1 MPPIGLSA
9 ASNEL
14 RFPHMPQTATAN
26 ILSILETDFSGVV
39 EEWLGTQVKEGVK
52 RSDLFSDSESR
63 AQNQE
68 LLKAFVKGIRVGV
81 VNEEFSL
88 EDDAWE
94 DLRAVLSD
102 VSKERVGRGV
112 TPTEMATFVL
122 ALKAPLFKRLEAMP
136 GVEGGKL
143 VREVL
148 MVTRLVD
155 AFAIYTNEIFIGER
169 DQIIERQRQ
178 EMLELSTPVV
188 ELWDRVLTLPL
199 IGTLDSVRAQEVME
213 NLLQTILERQ
223 AEVVIMDITG
233 VGTVD
238 TQVAQH
244 LLRAAAAVRLMGAE
258 CIISGISPMIAQTM
272 VQLGIDVGTVST
284 RSSIRAALSDALQ
297 KVGYVIKTTEAS

>member
-1 MPPIGLSA
+1 
-9 ASNEL
+9 
-14 RFPHMPQTATAN
+14 MPQTATAN
-26 ILSILETDFSGVV
+26 ILTILETDFSGVV

-68 LLKAFVKGIRVGV
+68 LLKAFGKGVRAGV

-88 EDDAWE
+88 DDDAWE
-94 DLRAVLSD
+94 DLRAVLAD
-102 VSKERVGRGV
+102 VSKERVSRGV

-136 GVEGGKL
+136 GVEGMKL
-143 VREVL
+143 IRDVL

-155 AFAIYTNEIFIGER
+155 AFAIHTNEIFIGER

-199 IGTLDSVRAQEVME
+199 IGTLDSARAQEVME

-284 RSSIRAALSDALQ
+284 RSSIRTALSDALQ
-297 KVGYVIKTTEAS
+297 RVGYVIKKNEAS

>member
-1 MPPIGLSA
+1 
-9 ASNEL
+9 
-14 RFPHMPQTATAN
+14 MPQSATAN
-26 ILSILETDFSGVV
+26 ILTVLDTDFKGII

-52 RSDLFSDSESR
+52 RSDLFSDAESR
-63 AQNQE
+63 AQNRE
-68 LLKAFVKGIRVGV
+68 LLKAFSKGIRDGV
-81 VNEEFSL
+81 TG
-88 EDDAWE
+88 EDFDLDDDQWD
-94 DLRAVLSD
+94 DLRAVLAD
-102 VSKERVGRGV
+102 VSRERVSRGV

-122 ALKAPLFKRLEAMP
+122 ALKTPLFKRLEAQ
-136 GVEGGKL
+136 L
-143 VREVL
+143 DSDHSVL
-148 MVTRLVD
+148 IRDVMLVTRLVD
-155 AFAIYTNEIFIGER
+155 AFAIYTNEIFINER
-169 DQIIERQRQ
+169 EQIIDRQRQ

-199 IGTLDSVRAQEVME
+199 IGTLDSARAQEVME

-284 RSSIRAALSDALQ
+284 RSSIRTALSDALLT
-297 KVGYVIKTTEAS
+297 VGYVIKKTGDQ

>member
-1 MPPIGLSA
+1 
-9 ASNEL
+9 
-14 RFPHMPQTATAN
+14 MPQTATAN
-26 ILSILETDFSGVV
+26 ILTILESDFSGVV

-68 LLKAFVKGIRVGV
+68 LLKAFGKGVRAGV

-94 DLRAVLSD
+94 DLRAVLAD
-102 VSKERVGRGV
+102 VSKERVSRGV

-143 VREVL
+143 IRDVL

-199 IGTLDSVRAQEVME
+199 IGTLDSARAQEVME

-284 RSSIRAALSDALQ
+284 RSSIRTALSDALQ
-297 KVGYVIKTTEAS
+297 KVGYVIKTSEAS

>member
-1 MPPIGLSA
+1 MKLILG
-9 ASNEL
+9 
-14 RFPHMPQTATAN
+14 FKMPQSATAN
-26 ILSILETDFSGVV
+26 ILTVLDTDFKGII

-52 RSDLFSDSESR
+52 RSDLFSDAESR
-63 AQNQE
+63 KQNSE
-68 LLKAFVKGIRVGV
+68 LLKAFSKGVRDGV
-81 VNEEFSL
+81 TG
-88 EDDAWE
+88 EDFDFDDTQWD
-94 DLRAVLSD
+94 DLRAVLTD
-102 VSKERVGRGV
+102 VSRERVNRGV

-122 ALKAPLFKRLEAMP
+122 ALKTPLFKRLETMLDSDH
-136 GVEGGKL
+136 GMLIRDVML
-143 VREVL
+143 
-148 MVTRLVD
+148 VTRLVD
-155 AFAIYTNEIFIGER
+155 AFAIYTNEIFILER
-169 DQIIERQRQ
+169 EQIIDRQRQ

-199 IGTLDSVRAQEVME
+199 IGTLDSARAQEVME

-284 RSSIRAALSDALQ
+284 RSSIRTALSDALMT
-297 KVGYVIKTTEAS
+297 VGYVIKKTEGQ

>member
-1 MPPIGLSA
+1 
-9 ASNEL
+9 
-14 RFPHMPQTATAN
+14 MPQSATAN
-26 ILSILETDFSGVV
+26 ILTVLDTDFKGII

-52 RSDLFSDSESR
+52 RSDLFSDAESR
-63 AQNQE
+63 NQNRE
-68 LLKAFVKGIRVGV
+68 LLKAFSKGVRDGISG
-81 VNEEFSL
+81 
-88 EDDAWE
+88 EDFDFDDTQWD
-94 DLRAVLSD
+94 DLRAVLAD
-102 VSKERVGRGV
+102 VSRERVNRGV

-122 ALKAPLFKRLEAMP
+122 ALKAPLFKRLEAMQDSEH
-136 GVEGGKL
+136 GVL
-143 VREVL
+143 IRDVML
-148 MVTRLVD
+148 VTRLVD
-155 AFAIYTNEIFIGER
+155 AFAIYTNEIFILER
-169 DQIIERQRQ
+169 EQIIDRQRQ

-199 IGTLDSVRAQEVME
+199 IGTLDSARAQEVME

-284 RSSIRAALSDALQ
+284 RSSIRTALSDALLT
-297 KVGYVIKTTEAS
+297 VGYVIKKTEGQ

>member
-1 MPPIGLSA
+1 
-9 ASNEL
+9 
-14 RFPHMPQTATAN
+14 MPQTATAN
-26 ILSILETDFSGVV
+26 ILTILETDFSGVV

-68 LLKAFVKGIRVGV
+68 LLKAFGKGVRAGV
-81 VNEEFSL
+81 VDEEFSL
-88 EDDAWE
+88 DDDAWE
-94 DLRAVLSD
+94 DLRAVLAD
-102 VSKERVGRGV
+102 VSKERVSRGV

-143 VREVL
+143 TRDVL

-199 IGTLDSVRAQEVME
+199 IGTLDSARAQEVME

-223 AEVVIMDITG
+223 AEVVVMDITG

-284 RSSIRAALSDALQ
+284 RSSIRTALSDALQ
-297 KVGYVIKTTEAS
+297 KVGYVIETTEAS

>member
-1 MPPIGLSA
+1 
-9 ASNEL
+9 
-14 RFPHMPQTATAN
+14 MPQTSTAN
-26 ILSILETDFSGVV
+26 ILSILETDFSSVV

-68 LLKAFVKGIRVGV
+68 LLKAFGKGVRAGV

-88 EDDAWE
+88 DDDAWE
-94 DLRAVLSD
+94 DLRAVLAD

-122 ALKAPLFKRLEAMP
+122 ALKSPLFKRLEAMP
-136 GVEGGKL
+136 DLEG
-143 VREVL
+143 RELIRDVL

-169 DQIIERQRQ
+169 DQVIERQRQ

-199 IGTLDSVRAQEVME
+199 IGTLHSARAQEVRE

-284 RSSIRAALSDALQ
+284 RSSIRTALSDALQ
-297 KVGYVIKTTEAS
+297 KVGYVIKTSEVS

>member
-1 MPPIGLSA
+1 
-9 ASNEL
+9 
-14 RFPHMPQTATAN
+14 MPQSATAN
-26 ILSILETDFSGVV
+26 ILTVLDTDFKGII

-52 RSDLFSDSESR
+52 RSDLFSDAESR
-63 AQNQE
+63 KQNSE
-68 LLKAFVKGIRVGV
+68 LLKAFSKGVRDGV
-81 VNEEFSL
+81 TG
-88 EDDAWE
+88 EDFDFDDTQWD
-94 DLRAVLSD
+94 DLRAVLTD
-102 VSKERVGRGV
+102 VSRERVNRGV

-122 ALKAPLFKRLEAMP
+122 ALKTPLFKRLETMLDSDHAMLIRD
-136 GVEGGKL
+136 VML
-143 VREVL
+143 
-148 MVTRLVD
+148 VTRLVD
-155 AFAIYTNEIFIGER
+155 AFAIYTNEIFILER
-169 DQIIERQRQ
+169 EQIIDRQRQ

-199 IGTLDSVRAQEVME
+199 IGTLDSARAQEVME

-284 RSSIRAALSDALQ
+284 RSSIRTALSDALLT
-297 KVGYVIKTTEAS
+297 VGYVIKKTEGQ

>member
-1 MPPIGLSA
+1 
-9 ASNEL
+9 
-14 RFPHMPQTATAN
+14 MPQSATAN
-26 ILSILETDFSGVV
+26 ILTVLDTDFKGII

-52 RSDLFSDSESR
+52 RSDLFSDAESR
-63 AQNQE
+63 KQNSE
-68 LLKAFVKGIRVGV
+68 LLKAFSKGVRDGV
-81 VNEEFSL
+81 TG
-88 EDDAWE
+88 EDFDFDDTQWD
-94 DLRAVLSD
+94 DLRAVLTD
-102 VSKERVGRGV
+102 VSRERVNRGV

-122 ALKAPLFKRLEAMP
+122 ALKAPLFKRLETMLDSDH
-136 GVEGGKL
+136 GMLIRDVML
-143 VREVL
+143 
-148 MVTRLVD
+148 VTRLVD
-155 AFAIYTNEIFIGER
+155 AFAIYTNEIFILER
-169 DQIIERQRQ
+169 EQIIDRQRQ

-199 IGTLDSVRAQEVME
+199 IGTLDSARAQEVME

-284 RSSIRAALSDALQ
+284 RSSIRTALSDALMT
-297 KVGYVIKTTEAS
+297 VGYVIKKTEGQ

>member
-1 MPPIGLSA
+1 
-9 ASNEL
+9 
-14 RFPHMPQTATAN
+14 MPQSATAN
-26 ILSILETDFSGVV
+26 ILTVLDTDFKGII

-52 RSDLFSDSESR
+52 RSDLFSDAESR
-63 AQNQE
+63 NQNRE
-68 LLKAFVKGIRVGV
+68 LLKAFSKGVRDGV
-81 VNEEFSL
+81 TG
-88 EDDAWE
+88 EDFDFDDNQWD
-94 DLRAVLSD
+94 DLRAVLAD
-102 VSKERVGRGV
+102 VSRERVNRGV
-112 TPTEMATFVL
+112 TPTEMATFIL
-122 ALKAPLFKRLEAMP
+122 ALKTPLFKRLETLLASDH
-136 GVEGGKL
+136 GVL
-143 VREVL
+143 IRDVIL
-148 MVTRLVD
+148 VTRLVD
-155 AFAIYTNEIFIGER
+155 AFAIYTNEIFILER
-169 DQIIERQRQ
+169 EQIIDRQRQ

-199 IGTLDSVRAQEVME
+199 IGTLDSARAQEVME

-284 RSSIRAALSDALQ
+284 RSSIRTALSDALLT
-297 KVGYVIKTTEAS
+297 VGYVIKKTEGQ

>member
-1 MPPIGLSA
+1 
-9 ASNEL
+9 
-14 RFPHMPQTATAN
+14 MPQSATAN
-26 ILSILETDFSGVV
+26 ILTVLDTDFKGII

-52 RSDLFSDSESR
+52 RSDLFSDAESR
-63 AQNQE
+63 NQNRE
-68 LLKAFVKGIRVGV
+68 LLKAFSKGVRDGISG
-81 VNEEFSL
+81 
-88 EDDAWE
+88 EDFDFDDTQWD
-94 DLRAVLSD
+94 DLRAVLAD
-102 VSKERVGRGV
+102 VSRERVNRGV

-122 ALKAPLFKRLEAMP
+122 ALKAPLFKRLEAMQDSEH
-136 GVEGGKL
+136 GVL
-143 VREVL
+143 IRDVML
-148 MVTRLVD
+148 VTRLVD
-155 AFAIYTNEIFIGER
+155 AFAIYTNEIFILER
-169 DQIIERQRQ
+169 EQIIDRQRQ

-199 IGTLDSVRAQEVME
+199 IGTLDSARAQEVME

-223 AEVVIMDITG
+223 AEAVIMDITG

-284 RSSIRAALSDALQ
+284 RSSIRTALSDALLT
-297 KVGYVIKTTEAS
+297 VGYVIKKTEGQ

>member
-1 MPPIGLSA
+1 
-9 ASNEL
+9 
-14 RFPHMPQTATAN
+14 MPQSATAN
-26 ILSILETDFSGVV
+26 ILTILETSFSGIV

-52 RSDLFSDSESR
+52 RSDLFSDAESR

-68 LLKAFVKGIRVGV
+68 LLKAFAKGVRTGV
-81 VNEEFSL
+81 VGEEFNL
-88 EDDAWE
+88 DDDAWE
-94 DLRAVLSD
+94 DLRAVLSE
-102 VSKERVGRGV
+102 VSKERVSRGV

-122 ALKAPLFKRLEAMP
+122 ALKTPLFNRLEAMIE
-136 GVEGGKL
+136 VEQS
-143 VREVL
+143 VL
-148 MVTRLVD
+148 IRDVLLVTRLVD

-199 IGTLDSVRAQEVME
+199 IGTLDSARAQEVME

-284 RSSIRAALSDALQ
+284 RSSIRTALSDALQ

>member
-1 MPPIGLSA
+1 MKLILG
-9 ASNEL
+9 
-14 RFPHMPQTATAN
+14 FKMPQSATAN
-26 ILSILETDFSGVV
+26 ILTVLDTDFKGII

-52 RSDLFSDSESR
+52 RSDLFSDAESR
-63 AQNQE
+63 KQNSE
-68 LLKAFVKGIRVGV
+68 LLKAFSKGVRDGV
-81 VNEEFSL
+81 TG
-88 EDDAWE
+88 EDFDFDDTQWD
-94 DLRAVLSD
+94 DLRAVLTD
-102 VSKERVGRGV
+102 VSRERVNRGV

-122 ALKAPLFKRLEAMP
+122 ALKTPLFKRLETMLDSDH
-136 GVEGGKL
+136 GMLIRDVML
-143 VREVL
+143 
-148 MVTRLVD
+148 VTRLVD
-155 AFAIYTNEIFIGER
+155 AFAIYTNEIFILER
-169 DQIIERQRQ
+169 EQIIDRQRQ

-199 IGTLDSVRAQEVME
+199 IGTLDSARAQEVME

-284 RSSIRAALSDALQ
+284 RSSIRTALSDALLT
-297 KVGYVIKTTEAS
+297 VGYVIKKTEGQ

>member
-1 MPPIGLSA
+1 
-9 ASNEL
+9 
-14 RFPHMPQTATAN
+14 MPQTATAN
-26 ILSILETDFSGVV
+26 ILTILETDFSGVV

-68 LLKAFVKGIRVGV
+68 LLKAFGTGVRVGV
-81 VNEEFSL
+81 VDEEFSL
-88 EDDAWE
+88 DDDAWE
-94 DLRAVLSD
+94 DLRAVLAD
-102 VSKERVGRGV
+102 VSKERVSRGV

-143 VREVL
+143 IRDVL

-169 DQIIERQRQ
+169 EQLIERQRQ

-199 IGTLDSVRAQEVME
+199 IGTLDSARAQEVME

-284 RSSIRAALSDALQ
+284 RSSIRTALSDALQ

>member
-1 MPPIGLSA
+1 
-9 ASNEL
+9 
-14 RFPHMPQTATAN
+14 MPQSATAN
-26 ILSILETDFSGVV
+26 ILTILETSFSGIV
-39 EEWLGTQVKEGVK
+39 EQWLGTQVKEGVK
-52 RSDLFSDSESR
+52 RSDLFSDAESR

-68 LLKAFVKGIRVGV
+68 LLKAFAKGVRTGV
-81 VNEEFSL
+81 VGEEFNL
-88 EDDAWE
+88 DDDAWE
-94 DLRAVLSD
+94 DLRAVLSE
-102 VSKERVGRGV
+102 VSKERVSRGV

-122 ALKAPLFKRLEAMP
+122 ALKTPLFNRLEAMID
-136 GVEGGKL
+136 VEQS
-143 VREVL
+143 VL
-148 MVTRLVD
+148 IRDVLLVTRLVD

-199 IGTLDSVRAQEVME
+199 IGTLDSARAQEVME

-223 AEVVIMDITG
+223 AEVVVMDITG

-284 RSSIRAALSDALQ
+284 RSSIRTALSDALQ
-297 KVGYVIKTTEAS
+297 KVGYVIETTEAS

>member
-1 MPPIGLSA
+1 
-9 ASNEL
+9 
-14 RFPHMPQTATAN
+14 MPQSATAN
-26 ILSILETDFSGVV
+26 ILTVLDTDFKGII

-52 RSDLFSDSESR
+52 RSDLFSDAESR
-63 AQNQE
+63 NQNRE
-68 LLKAFVKGIRVGV
+68 LLKAFSKGVRDGV
-81 VNEEFSL
+81 TG
-88 EDDAWE
+88 EDFDFDDNQWD
-94 DLRAVLSD
+94 DLRAVLAD
-102 VSKERVGRGV
+102 VSRERVNRGV

-122 ALKAPLFKRLEAMP
+122 ALKTPLFKRLESLQDVDQ
-136 GVEGGKL
+136 GVL
-143 VREVL
+143 IRDVML
-148 MVTRLVD
+148 VTRLVD
-155 AFAIYTNEIFIGER
+155 AFAIYTNEIFIVER
-169 DQIIERQRQ
+169 EQIIDRQRQ

-199 IGTLDSVRAQEVME
+199 IGTLDSARAQGVME

-284 RSSIRAALSDALQ
+284 RSSIRTALSDALLT
-297 KVGYVIKTTEAS
+297 VGYVIKKTEDQ

>member
-1 MPPIGLSA
+1 MPHS
-9 ASNEL
+9 
-14 RFPHMPQTATAN
+14 ATAN
-26 ILSILETDFSGVV
+26 ILTILETNFSGVV
-39 EEWLGTQVKEGVK
+39 EEWLGTQVQEGVK
-52 RSDLFSDSESR
+52 RSDLFSDAESR
-63 AQNQE
+63 AQNAE
-68 LLKAFVKGIRVGV
+68 LLKGFAKGVRTGV
-81 VNEEFSL
+81 VDEEFNL
-88 EDDAWE
+88 EDSAWE
-94 DLRAVLSD
+94 DLRAVLID
-102 VSKERVGRGV
+102 VTKERVNRGV

-122 ALKAPLFKRLEAMP
+122 ALKSPLFKRLETMLSDEP
-136 GVEGGKL
+136 KTL
-143 VREVL
+143 IREVL

-155 AFAIYTNEIFIGER
+155 AFAIYTNEIFIAER
-169 DQIIERQRQ
+169 EQIIERQRE

-199 IGTLDSVRAQEVME
+199 IGTLDSARAQEVME

-223 AEVVIMDITG
+223 AEVVIVDITG

-284 RSSIRAALSDALQ
+284 RSSIRTALADAL
-297 KVGYVIKTTEAS
+297 KTVGYVIHKTRDS

>member
-1 MPPIGLSA
+1 
-9 ASNEL
+9 
-14 RFPHMPQTATAN
+14 MPQSATAN
-26 ILSILETDFSGVV
+26 ILTVLDTDFKGII

-52 RSDLFSDSESR
+52 RSDLFSDAESR
-63 AQNQE
+63 NQNRE
-68 LLKAFVKGIRVGV
+68 LLKAFSKGVRDGISG
-81 VNEEFSL
+81 
-88 EDDAWE
+88 EDFDFDDTQWD
-94 DLRAVLSD
+94 DLRAVLTD
-102 VSKERVGRGV
+102 VSRERVNRGV

-122 ALKAPLFKRLEAMP
+122 ALKAPLFKRLEAMQDGEH
-136 GVEGGKL
+136 GVL
-143 VREVL
+143 IRDVML
-148 MVTRLVD
+148 VTRLVD
-155 AFAIYTNEIFIGER
+155 AFAIYTNEIFILER
-169 DQIIERQRQ
+169 EQIIDRQRQ

-199 IGTLDSVRAQEVME
+199 IGTLDSARAQEVME

-284 RSSIRAALSDALQ
+284 RSSIRTALSDALLT
-297 KVGYVIKTTEAS
+297 VGYVIKKTEGQ

>member
-1 MPPIGLSA
+1 
-9 ASNEL
+9 
-14 RFPHMPQTATAN
+14 MPQSATAN
-26 ILSILETDFSGVV
+26 ILTVLDTDFKGII

-52 RSDLFSDSESR
+52 RSDLFSDAESR
-63 AQNQE
+63 KQNSE
-68 LLKAFVKGIRVGV
+68 LLKAFSKGVRDGV
-81 VNEEFSL
+81 TG
-88 EDDAWE
+88 EDFDFDDTQWD
-94 DLRAVLSD
+94 DLRAVLTD
-102 VSKERVGRGV
+102 VSRERVNRGV

-122 ALKAPLFKRLEAMP
+122 ALKTPLFKRLETMLDSDH
-136 GVEGGKL
+136 GMLIRDVML
-143 VREVL
+143 
-148 MVTRLVD
+148 VTRLVD
-155 AFAIYTNEIFIGER
+155 AFAIYTNEIFILER
-169 DQIIERQRQ
+169 EQIIDRQRQ

-199 IGTLDSVRAQEVME
+199 IGTLDSARAQEVME

-284 RSSIRAALSDALQ
+284 RSSIRTALSDALMT
-297 KVGYVIKTTEAS
+297 VGYVIKKTEGQ

>member
-1 MPPIGLSA
+1 
-9 ASNEL
+9 
-14 RFPHMPQTATAN
+14 MPQSATAN
-26 ILSILETDFSGVV
+26 ILTVLDTDFKGII

-52 RSDLFSDSESR
+52 RSDLFSDAESR
-63 AQNQE
+63 NQNRE
-68 LLKAFVKGIRVGV
+68 LLKAFSKGVRDGV
-81 VNEEFSL
+81 TG
-88 EDDAWE
+88 EDFDFDDTQWD
-94 DLRAVLSD
+94 DLRAVLTD
-102 VSKERVGRGV
+102 VSRERVNRGV

-122 ALKAPLFKRLEAMP
+122 ALKTPLFKRLEAMQDSEH
-136 GVEGGKL
+136 GVL
-143 VREVL
+143 IRDVML
-148 MVTRLVD
+148 VTRLVD
-155 AFAIYTNEIFIGER
+155 AFAIYTNEIFILER
-169 DQIIERQRQ
+169 EQIIDRQRQ

-199 IGTLDSVRAQEVME
+199 IGTLDSARAQEVME

-284 RSSIRAALSDALQ
+284 RSSIRTALSDALLT
-297 KVGYVIKTTEAS
+297 VGYVIKKTEGQ

>member
-1 MPPIGLSA
+1 
-9 ASNEL
+9 
-14 RFPHMPQTATAN
+14 MPQSATAN
-26 ILSILETDFSGVV
+26 ILTVLDTDFKGII

-52 RSDLFSDSESR
+52 RSDLFSDAESR
-63 AQNQE
+63 KQNSE
-68 LLKAFVKGIRVGV
+68 LLKAFSKGVRDGV
-81 VNEEFSL
+81 TG
-88 EDDAWE
+88 EDFDFDDTQWD
-94 DLRAVLSD
+94 DLRAVLTD
-102 VSKERVGRGV
+102 VSRERVNRGV

-122 ALKAPLFKRLEAMP
+122 ALKAPLFKRLEAMQDSDH
-136 GVEGGKL
+136 GMLIRDVML
-143 VREVL
+143 
-148 MVTRLVD
+148 VTRLVD
-155 AFAIYTNEIFIGER
+155 AFAIYTNEIFILER
-169 DQIIERQRQ
+169 EQIIDRQRQ

-199 IGTLDSVRAQEVME
+199 IGTLDSARAQEVME

-284 RSSIRAALSDALQ
+284 RSSIRTALSDALMT
-297 KVGYVIKTTEAS
+297 VGYVIKKTEGQ

>member
-1 MPPIGLSA
+1 
-9 ASNEL
+9 
-14 RFPHMPQTATAN
+14 MPQSATAN
-26 ILSILETDFSGVV
+26 ILTVLDTDFKGII

-52 RSDLFSDSESR
+52 RSDLFSDAESR
-63 AQNQE
+63 NQNRE
-68 LLKAFVKGIRVGV
+68 LLKAFSKGVHDGISG
-81 VNEEFSL
+81 
-88 EDDAWE
+88 EDFDFDDTQWD
-94 DLRAVLSD
+94 DLRAVLAD
-102 VSKERVGRGV
+102 VSRERVNRGV

-122 ALKAPLFKRLEAMP
+122 ALKAPLFKRLEAMQDSEH
-136 GVEGGKL
+136 GVL
-143 VREVL
+143 IRDVML
-148 MVTRLVD
+148 VTRLVD
-155 AFAIYTNEIFIGER
+155 AFAIYTNEIFILER
-169 DQIIERQRQ
+169 EQIIDRQRQ

-199 IGTLDSVRAQEVME
+199 IGTLDSARAQEVME

-284 RSSIRAALSDALQ
+284 RSSIRTALSDALLT
-297 KVGYVIKTTEAS
+297 VGYVIKKTEGQ

>member
-1 MPPIGLSA
+1 
-9 ASNEL
+9 
-14 RFPHMPQTATAN
+14 MPQSATAN
-26 ILSILETDFSGVV
+26 ILTVLDTDFKGII

-52 RSDLFSDSESR
+52 RSDLFSDAESR
-63 AQNQE
+63 NQNRE
-68 LLKAFVKGIRVGV
+68 LLKAFSKGVRDGV
-81 VNEEFSL
+81 TG
-88 EDDAWE
+88 EDFDFDDNQWD
-94 DLRAVLSD
+94 DLRAVLAD
-102 VSKERVGRGV
+102 VSRERVNRGV
-112 TPTEMATFVL
+112 TPTEMATFIL
-122 ALKAPLFKRLEAMP
+122 ALKTPLFKRLESLLDVDQ
-136 GVEGGKL
+136 GVL
-143 VREVL
+143 IRDVML
-148 MVTRLVD
+148 VTRLVD
-155 AFAIYTNEIFIGER
+155 AFAIYTNEIFIVER
-169 DQIIERQRQ
+169 EQIIDRQRQ

-199 IGTLDSVRAQEVME
+199 IGTLDSARAQEVME

-284 RSSIRAALSDALQ
+284 RSSIRTALSDALLT
-297 KVGYVIKTTEAS
+297 VGYVIKKTEDQ

>member
-1 MPPIGLSA
+1 
-9 ASNEL
+9 
-14 RFPHMPQTATAN
+14 MPQSATAN
-26 ILSILETDFSGVV
+26 ILTVLDTDFKGII

-52 RSDLFSDSESR
+52 RSDLFSDAESR
-63 AQNQE
+63 NQNRE
-68 LLKAFVKGIRVGV
+68 LLKAFSKGVHDGISG
-81 VNEEFSL
+81 
-88 EDDAWE
+88 EDFDFDDTQWD
-94 DLRAVLSD
+94 DLRAVLTD
-102 VSKERVGRGV
+102 VSRERVNRGV

-122 ALKAPLFKRLEAMP
+122 ALKAPLFKRLEAMQDSEH
-136 GVEGGKL
+136 GVL
-143 VREVL
+143 IRDVML
-148 MVTRLVD
+148 VTRLVD
-155 AFAIYTNEIFIGER
+155 AFAIYTNEIFILER
-169 DQIIERQRQ
+169 EQIIDRQRQ

-199 IGTLDSVRAQEVME
+199 IGTLDSARAQEVME

-284 RSSIRAALSDALQ
+284 RSSIRTALSDALLT
-297 KVGYVIKTTEAS
+297 VAM

>member
-1 MPPIGLSA
+1 
-9 ASNEL
+9 
-14 RFPHMPQTATAN
+14 MPQSATAN
-26 ILSILETDFSGVV
+26 ILTVLDTDFKGII

-52 RSDLFSDSESR
+52 RSDLFSDTESR
-63 AQNQE
+63 TQNRE
-68 LLKAFVKGIRVGV
+68 LLKAFSKGVRNGV
-81 VNEEFSL
+81 SG
-88 EDDAWE
+88 EDFDFDDTQWD
-94 DLRAVLSD
+94 DLRAVLTD
-102 VSKERVGRGV
+102 VSRERVNRGV

-122 ALKAPLFKRLEAMP
+122 ALKAPLFKRLEAMQDSDH
-136 GVEGGKL
+136 GMLIRDVML
-143 VREVL
+143 
-148 MVTRLVD
+148 VTRLVD
-155 AFAIYTNEIFIGER
+155 AFAIYTNEIFILER
-169 DQIIERQRQ
+169 EQIIDRQRQ

-199 IGTLDSVRAQEVME
+199 IGTLDSARAQEVME

-284 RSSIRAALSDALQ
+284 RSSIRTALSDALMT
-297 KVGYVIKTTEAS
+297 VGYVIKKTEGQ

>member
-1 MPPIGLSA
+1 M
-9 ASNEL
+9 
-14 RFPHMPQTATAN
+14 MPQSATAN
-26 ILSILETDFSGVV
+26 ILTVLDTDFKGII

-52 RSDLFSDSESR
+52 RSDLFSDAESR
-63 AQNQE
+63 NQNRE
-68 LLKAFVKGIRVGV
+68 LLKAFSKGIREGV
-81 VNEEFSL
+81 AG
-88 EDDAWE
+88 EDFDLDDDKWD
-94 DLRAVLSD
+94 DLRAVLAD
-102 VSKERVGRGV
+102 VSRERVNRGV

-122 ALKAPLFKRLEAMP
+122 ALKTPLFKRLEALADSDHSMLLRD
-136 GVEGGKL
+136 VML
-143 VREVL
+143 
-148 MVTRLVD
+148 VTRLVD
-155 AFAIYTNEIFIGER
+155 AFAIYTNEIFINER
-169 DQIIERQRQ
+169 EQIIDRQRQ

-199 IGTLDSVRAQEVME
+199 IGTLDSARAQEVME

-284 RSSIRAALSDALQ
+284 RSSIRTALSDALLT
-297 KVGYVIKTTEAS
+297 VGYVIKKTEAQ